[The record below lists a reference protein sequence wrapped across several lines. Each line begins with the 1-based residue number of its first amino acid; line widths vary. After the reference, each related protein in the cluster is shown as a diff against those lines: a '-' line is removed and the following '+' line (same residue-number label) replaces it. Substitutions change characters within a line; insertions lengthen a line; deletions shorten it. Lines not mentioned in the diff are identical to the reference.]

1 MEFDERVKEIKKK
14 THQTSIHI
22 SRIPKQTK
30 TEFMELAEKE
40 FLGDYGFLI
49 KELMEFRKGILTTPN
64 VELEAKIDLLAEEIN
79 KIKIQIQT
87 PVVEEEKGI
96 TMVSGKKLKRR
107 NENEQVSTTSRK
119 RKNI

>member
-1 MEFDERVKEIKKK
+1 MEFDERVEEIKKK

-40 FLGDYGFLI
+40 FLGDYGFCI

-64 VELEAKIDLLAEEIN
+64 VELAARIDFLADEIN
-79 KIKIQIQT
+79 KLKQIQT
-87 PVVEEEKGI
+87 PVEEEKGI
-96 TMVSGKKLKRR
+96 TMVSGKKLNRR
-107 NENEQVSTTSRK
+107 K
-119 RKNI
+119 

>member
-1 MEFDERVKEIKKK
+1 MEFDEKVKEIKKK

-64 VELEAKIDLLAEEIN
+64 VELAARIDLLADEIN
-79 KIKIQIQT
+79 KIKSQT
-87 PVVEEEKGI
+87 PVIEEKGI

-107 NENEQVSTTSRK
+107 NEK
-119 RKNI
+119 